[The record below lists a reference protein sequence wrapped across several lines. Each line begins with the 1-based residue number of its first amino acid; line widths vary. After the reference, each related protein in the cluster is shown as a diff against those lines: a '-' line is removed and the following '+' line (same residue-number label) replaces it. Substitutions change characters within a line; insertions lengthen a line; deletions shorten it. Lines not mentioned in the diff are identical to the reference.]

1 MHGRRRKMRGSLFLC
16 FALLTSLRKPH
27 IAGWYGSHAL
37 PPCPLLHFYFSWILP
52 ISFLRDIHFISR
64 SNLLL
69 QTANINNQLR
79 ATCNLYN
86 YFSLPLPTAL
96 LYLYSYRQPI
106 RYRVVTAQ
114 TPLSFPQLRKSYPGN
129 KRSNNAYEI
138 ICKCER
144 EIAMKNS
151 WQ

>member
-86 YFSLPLPTAL
+86 YFSFLLPTAL
-96 LYLYSYRQPI
+96 LYLFVRGFFFKRDILYMYTRWTFSPFFTKKKISYS
-106 RYRVVTAQ
+106 
-114 TPLSFPQLRKSYPGN
+114 
-129 KRSNNAYEI
+129 
-138 ICKCER
+138 
-144 EIAMKNS
+144 
-151 WQ
+151 